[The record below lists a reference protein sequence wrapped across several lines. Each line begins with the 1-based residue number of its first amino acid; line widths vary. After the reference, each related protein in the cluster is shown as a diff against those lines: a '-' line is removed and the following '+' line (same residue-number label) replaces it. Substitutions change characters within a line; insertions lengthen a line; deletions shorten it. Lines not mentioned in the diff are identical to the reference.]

1 MHRNPILILVLL
13 MILRK
18 NKKFISSFTFST
30 LSKKINKLLRLK
42 KYIKLDL
49 KSEDCGSLVFLK
61 LGFTSL
67 DVFKKQTV
75 KQRPYSVRQASVSV
89 VLTIVAD

>member
-18 NKKFISSFTFST
+18 NKKFISSLTFST
-30 LSKKINKLLRLK
+30 LSKKMNKLLRLK
-42 KYIKLDL
+42 KYIKDL

>member
-18 NKKFISSFTFST
+18 NKK
-30 LSKKINKLLRLK
+30 LSKKMNKILRLK
-42 KYIKLDL
+42 KYIKFDL

>member
-18 NKKFISSFTFST
+18 NKKFISSLTFPT
-30 LSKKINKLLRLK
+30 LSKKMNKLLRLK
-42 KYIKLDL
+42 KYIKFDF
-49 KSEDCGSLVFLK
+49 KSEHCGSLVFLK

-75 KQRPYSVRQASVSV
+75 KQRPFSVRQASV
-89 VLTIVAD
+89 VLTIVAN

>member
-18 NKKFISSFTFST
+18 NKKFISSLTFSI
-30 LSKKINKLLRLK
+30 LSKKMNKLLRLK

-49 KSEDCGSLVFLK
+49 KSEDCGILVFLK

-75 KQRPYSVRQASVSV
+75 KQRPFSVRQASV
-89 VLTIVAD
+89 VLTIVAN

>member
-18 NKKFISSFTFST
+18 NKK
-30 LSKKINKLLRLK
+30 LSKKMNKILRLK
-42 KYIKLDL
+42 KYIKFDL

-75 KQRPYSVRQASVSV
+75 KQRPFSVRQASV

>member
-1 MHRNPILILVLL
+1 MHCNPILILVLL

-18 NKKFISSFTFST
+18 NKKFISSLTFST
-30 LSKKINKLLRLK
+30 LSKKMNKLLRLK
-42 KYIKLDL
+42 KYIKDL